1 MVICGSER
9 RVAYFKP
16 GQETWIT
23 VDTGNWY
30 RFHDVIYH
38 KGRFYAINWLGYIF
52 VCDFTG
58 HVPNNLIVV
67 ARMSI
72 SLLMSSSMLY
82 LVESGGALVVVTR
95 SRANKFQ
102 VFEVDLTTNTWTE
115 VKDLGNRALYLG
127 LNSSFSIEIL
137 DSSICERNCIYF
149 TDCSQVEI
157 QFTDKWKVNGKN
169 MRIYDIRDDSIVPHF
184 MGKSSSRIALPMWVE
199 QSYFF

>member
-1 MVICGSER
+1 
-9 RVAYFKP
+9 
-16 GQETWIT
+16 
-23 VDTGNWY
+23 
-30 RFHDVIYH
+30 
-38 KGRFYAINWLGYIF
+38 
-52 VCDFTG
+52 
-58 HVPNNLIVV
+58 
-67 ARMSI
+67 
-72 SLLMSSSMLY
+72 MSSSILY

-102 VFEVDLTTNTWTE
+102 VFEVDLTTNTWTK
-115 VKDLGNRALYLG
+115 VKDLGNRALFLG

-169 MRIYDIRDDSIVPHF
+169 MGIYDIRDDSIVPHF
-184 MGKSSSRIALPMWVE
+184 MDKSSSRIALPMWVE